1 MKNEFDAEKA
11 DGIPSNAS
19 RAPTNEERIHE
30 PVPGEPLEQTS
41 SQAPP
46 ATTFLTKTLS
56 RVRTRDSIDPGPP
69 PDGGFQAW
77 FQACLGHLVIF
88 NSWGYINSFG
98 LFQTYYVNVM
108 QIGGESSVAWI
119 GTTQVFVLFGIGTF
133 SGRGLDA
140 GYFRIQF
147 ILGSIIYVTGMFLTS
162 LCTQYYQIFLAQS
175 ICVGIGLGL
184 CFVPTLALRSMGLA
198 IAVTGS
204 TTGGLVFP
212 AIAESML
219 PSAGFPWAMRAMGF
233 VQMALAIVTA
243 IFLKPRLPPRKS
255 GPLVEWAAFRE
266 TPYTLYCLGTF
277 LYYWSVYVGF
287 FFVGS
292 FGRNVLGTS
301 QSTSIN
307 LLMVLNGVGIVG
319 RTVPNYVAQKWTGP
333 LNLMLPCVAV
343 AFIVLYCWIAVDSVA
358 GLWVF
363 TIVYGFAAH
372 ALQALYPV
380 VLTSLTSDQ
389 KKAGVRAGMGF
400 TIAGFAVLTGP
411 PIAGALVQQAQGSY
425 LGLQLFSATSMLAS
439 ALVFASVRW
448 SVGWRPTKV

>member
-1 MKNEFDAEKA
+1 MAIKKEFDPEKA
-11 DGIPSNAS
+11 DGAPSDIF
-19 RAPTNEERIHE
+19 RVPTLEDRIHE
-30 PVPGEPLEQTS
+30 PVPGEPLEQIPS
-41 SQAPP
+41 KAPP
-46 ATTFLTKTLS
+46 ATTFLSRTLS
-56 RVRTRDSIDPGPP
+56 RVRTRDSLDPGPP

-77 FQACLGHLVIF
+77 FQAFLGHLVIF
-88 NSWGYINSFG
+88 NTWGYINSFG

-147 ILGSIIYVTGMFLTS
+147 IVGSIIYIAGMFLTS
-162 LCTQYYQIFLAQS
+162 LCTKYYQIFLAQS
-175 ICVGIGLGL
+175 VCVGIGLGL
-184 CFVPTLALRSMGLA
+184 CFVPTLALVSTYFLKKRSMGLA

-219 PSAGFPWAMRAMGF
+219 PSAGFPWAMRTMAF

-243 IFLKPRLPPRKS
+243 VFLKVCSIHKRQGVTCSLLNQPRLPPRKS

-319 RTVPNYVAQKWTGP
+319 RTLPNYVAQKWTGP

-400 TIAGFAVLTGP
+400 TIAV
-411 PIAGALVQQAQGSY
+411 S
-425 LGLQLFSATSMLAS
+425 
-439 ALVFASVRW
+439 
-448 SVGWRPTKV
+448 